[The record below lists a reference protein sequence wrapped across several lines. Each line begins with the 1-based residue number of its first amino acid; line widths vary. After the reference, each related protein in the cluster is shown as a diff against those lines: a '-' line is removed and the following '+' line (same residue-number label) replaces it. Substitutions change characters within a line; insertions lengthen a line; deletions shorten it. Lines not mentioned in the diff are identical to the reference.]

1 MPPEQLR
8 TRRQTRASVLD
19 RLLATGGLFR
29 PQLAADCALT
39 EASISRILADL
50 KEEGLVEEIRRPA
63 PYPGGPGQIVTLRQD
78 QWVAGFTL
86 GNGRLAFGAATLG
99 QELAYLERLPLPDVT
114 DRHAIAAAFEQAVA
128 ALHAW
133 CTARGVV
140 PLRIGVSIPGLREP
154 LEAPNP
160 IAALDAAWL
169 SGHLHDAFPMTP
181 HSLVNAVAAR
191 AAVHL
196 FGPGSAPIGTR
207 HLFIHLGRGIGGAW
221 VEPVTAAAPIR
232 AIEFGHLVVQ
242 PGGPACRCG
251 HRGCLEAFA
260 SAGAIGRIFDLSEAE
275 MIAADNDW
283 PGLARMTA
291 RRRTQLSDALHRI
304 GLAIGNVLNIMP
316 VSLIALSGW
325 PSALAEDAREAIR
338 HGIADSVFGGAAAMR
353 LPLRFLPSTSGSDPR
368 PALAWAMHELVRD
381 GGLEPRHGGVRRAA
395 GR

>member
-1 MPPEQLR
+1 MAAEQLR
-8 TRRQTRASVLD
+8 TRRQTRAAVLD

-29 PQLAADCALT
+29 PQLAADCDLT

-50 KEEGLVEEIRRPA
+50 KEEGLVEESRRPA
-63 PYPGGPGQIVTLRQD
+63 PYPGGPSQIVTLRQD

-99 QELAYLERLPLPDVT
+99 QEIAYLERLALPDIT
-114 DRHAIAAAFEQAVA
+114 DRHAITAGFGQAIA
-128 ALHAW
+128 ALEAW
-133 CTARGVV
+133 CAARRVV

-154 LEAPNP
+154 PEAENP

-169 SGHLHDAFPMTP
+169 SGRLHDAFPATP

-191 AAVHL
+191 AAAHL
-196 FGPGSAPIGTR
+196 FGPGSAPVGTR

-221 VEPVTAAAPIR
+221 VEPVTATAPIR

-242 PGGPACRCG
+242 PDGPACRCG

-260 SAGAIGRIFDLSEAE
+260 SAGAVGRIFGISEAE
-275 MIAADNDW
+275 MIAADGDW
-283 PGLARMTA
+283 PALARMTA
-291 RRRTQLSDALHRI
+291 RRRAQLAEALHRI

-325 PSALAEDAREAIR
+325 PSALPEDAREAIR
-338 HGIADSVFGGAAAMR
+338 HGIAGSLFGGAASR

-368 PALAWAMHELVRD
+368 AALAWATHELVRD
-381 GGLEPRHGGVRRAA
+381 GGLAPRRDGARRVA
-395 GR
+395 GQ

>member
-1 MPPEQLR
+1 MAAEQLR

-50 KEEGLVEEIRRPA
+50 KEEGLVEEIRRPT
-63 PYPGGPGQIVTLRQD
+63 PYPGGPSQIVTLRQD

-99 QELAYLERLPLPDVT
+99 QEVGYLERLPLPDVT
-114 DRHAIAAAFEQAVA
+114 DRAAIAAAFDQGIA
-128 ALHAW
+128 ALSTW
-133 CTARGVV
+133 CAARGVV

-154 LEAPNP
+154 PEAPNP
-160 IAALDAAWL
+160 IAALDAEWL
-169 SGHLHDAFPMTP
+169 SGRLHDAFPATP

-251 HRGCLEAFA
+251 HHGCLEAFA
-260 SAGAIGRIFDLSEAE
+260 SAGAIGRIFGIPEAE
-275 MIAADNDW
+275 MIAADTDW
-283 PGLARMTA
+283 PQLARMTA
-291 RRRTQLSDALHRI
+291 RRRALLAEALHRV
-304 GLAIGNVLNIMP
+304 GLAIGNVLNIVP
-316 VSLIALSGW
+316 VSLVAISGW
-325 PSALAEDAREAIR
+325 PSALAEEDRAAIR
-338 HGIADSVFGGAAAMR
+338 RGMADSLFGGATALR
-353 LPLRFLPSTSGSDPR
+353 VPLRFLPSTSGSDPR

-381 GGLEPRHGGVRRAA
+381 GGLAPRQDRAKRAA
-395 GR
+395 G

>member
-1 MPPEQLR
+1 MPAEILR

-29 PQLAADCALT
+29 PQLAADCDLT

-63 PYPGGPGQIVTLRQD
+63 PYPGGPSQMVTLRQD

-99 QELAYLERLPLPDVT
+99 QDLGYLERLPLPDVT
-114 DRHAIAAAFEQAVA
+114 DRHAIAAAFEQGLG
-128 ALHAW
+128 ALSAW
-133 CTARGVV
+133 CAARGIVL
-140 PLRIGVSIPGLREP
+140 LRIGVSVPGLREP
-154 LEAPNP
+154 PEAPNP

-169 SGHLHDAFPMTP
+169 SARLDDAFPAVP

-221 VEPVTAAAPIR
+221 VEPVTADAPIR

-251 HRGCLEAFA
+251 HHGCLEAFA
-260 SAGAIGRIFDLSEAE
+260 SAGAIGRIFGIPEAE

-291 RRRTQLSDALHRI
+291 RRRALLAKALHRI
-304 GLAIGNVLNIMP
+304 GLAIGNVLNIVP
-316 VSLIALSGW
+316 VSLVAISGW
-325 PSALAEDAREAIR
+325 PSALAEEDRQAIR
-338 HGIADSVFGGAAAMR
+338 QGMADSVFGGAAALR

-381 GGLEPRHGGVRRAA
+381 GGLAPRQDRAKRAA
-395 GR
+395 G

>member
-1 MPPEQLR
+1 MAADQLR

-29 PQLAADCALT
+29 PQLAADCDLT

-63 PYPGGPGQIVTLRQD
+63 PYPGGPSQIVTLRQD

-99 QELAYLERLPLPDVT
+99 QEIGYLERQPLPDIT
-114 DRHAIAAAFEQAVA
+114 DRHAIAAAFEQGIA
-128 ALHAW
+128 ALRTW
-133 CTARGVV
+133 CAGRGVV

-154 LEAPNP
+154 AEAPNP

-169 SGHLHDAFPMTP
+169 SGRLQDAFPAVP
-181 HSLVNAVAAR
+181 HGLANAVAAR

-196 FGPGSAPIGTR
+196 FGPGSAPVGTR
-207 HLFIHLGRGIGGAW
+207 HLFVHLGRGIGGAW

-251 HRGCLEAFA
+251 HHGCLEAFA
-260 SAGAIGRIFDLSEAE
+260 SAGAIGRIFGIPEAE
-275 MIAADNDW
+275 MIAADTDW
-283 PGLARMTA
+283 PQLARMTA
-291 RRRTQLSDALHRI
+291 RRGALLAEALHRV
-304 GLAIGNVLNIMP
+304 GLAIGNVLNIVP
-316 VSLIALSGW
+316 VSLVAISGW
-325 PSALAEDAREAIR
+325 PSTLPEEERDAIR
-338 HGIADSVFGGAAAMR
+338 RGMADSIFGGATALR
-353 LPLRFLPSTSGSDPR
+353 VPLRFLPSTSGSDPR

-381 GGLEPRHGGVRRAA
+381 GGLAPRHKRTKCAA
-395 GR
+395 G